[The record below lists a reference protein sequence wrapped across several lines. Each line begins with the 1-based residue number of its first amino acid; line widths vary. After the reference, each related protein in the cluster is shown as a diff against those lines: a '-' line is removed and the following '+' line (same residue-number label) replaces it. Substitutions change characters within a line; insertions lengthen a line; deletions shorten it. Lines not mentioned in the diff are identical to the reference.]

1 MREEGR
7 LRQNF
12 NGKTNVTGA
21 VSVPAP
27 NPELQPSLGR
37 DSPAPGPLGRDAG
50 TAPGDSGQGEGADT
64 RPFRPRQSRV
74 AGPKSTDWGR
84 KIFAQR
90 EDGPSPTWGDLTPTP
105 SHLSSSP
112 AVGPSLLSLGALGSR
127 SLRAQ
132 TRALRLGHK
141 NRHFIFSSRSL
152 SLAGKGLKAEGW
164 EEEGAGGGS
173 GGGRNEKGEGSGYCA
188 ACGGSIPT
196 GGFPNIVFN
205 FLKAARDPETASP
218 GAEDPGAGRAGG

>member
-1 MREEGR
+1 MRGPIPAHSARGSRGSLVLNPRTEEEKYSPK
-7 LRQNF
+7 
-12 NGKTNVTGA
+12 GKTGQALLGVI
-21 VSVPAP
+21 AP
-27 NPELQPSLGR
+27 LHIP
-37 DSPAPGPLGRDAG
+37 
-50 TAPGDSGQGEGADT
+50 
-64 RPFRPRQSRV
+64 
-74 AGPKSTDWGR
+74 
-84 KIFAQR
+84 
-90 EDGPSPTWGDLTPTP
+90 
-105 SHLSSSP
+105 SSP
-112 AVGPSLLSLGALGSR
+112 AVGPFPLSLQ
-127 SLRAQ
+127 AQ
-132 TRALRLGHK
+132 KRALRLGHK

-152 SLAGKGLKAEGW
+152 SLLGTGLKAEGW